1 MREYQKYGFRWM
13 KTISAYGFGGVLA
26 DDMGLGK
33 TLQSIAL
40 MLSAKQEYPDRHIKS
55 LVVCPSSLTLNWE
68 REIRRFAPSLNAV
81 TVIGTA
87 AVRAEKLH
95 SGEDADVYITS
106 YSMLTRDIL
115 EYEDITFDLHFI
127 DEAQFIK
134 NHNTQSAKAVKG
146 IHSRIRFALTG
157 TPVEN
162 SLAELW
168 SIYDFIMPGYLFNYN
183 HFKKTYETPIVKD
196 GSESSVRALRRL
208 TSPFI
213 LRRLKRDV
221 LTELPDKTEISLCSD
236 MTEEQHK
243 LYIANVISMK
253 RDLGIEQGNEDR
265 FRILAMLTRLRQ
277 ICCDPSLVYENYAGG
292 SAKLEQCMELVE
304 SCIESG
310 HKILLFSQ
318 FTSMLAI
325 IEKRLEAAG
334 ISYYMLTGS
343 TKAEERLRLVN
354 SFNADS
360 TNVFLI
366 SLKAGGTGL
375 NLTGADIVIHY
386 DPWWNLSAENQAA
399 DRAYRIGQRSS
410 VTVYKL
416 IAKDSIE
423 EKIQLLQQ
431 SKAEL
436 ADIAVSG
443 EGDIT
448 RMSPEDIL
456 NLLG

>member
-1 MREYQKYGFRWM
+1 M
-13 KTISAYGFGGVLA
+13 
-26 DDMGLGK
+26 
-33 TLQSIAL
+33 
-40 MLSAKQEYPDRHIKS
+40 
-55 LVVCPSSLTLNWE
+55 
-68 REIRRFAPSLNAV
+68 
-81 TVIGTA
+81 
-87 AVRAEKLH
+87 
-95 SGEDADVYITS
+95 
-106 YSMLTRDIL
+106 
-115 EYEDITFDLHFI
+115 
-127 DEAQFIK
+127 
-134 NHNTQSAKAVKG
+134 
-146 IHSRIRFALTG
+146 
-157 TPVEN
+157 
-162 SLAELW
+162 
-168 SIYDFIMPGYLFNYN
+168 
-183 HFKKTYETPIVKD
+183 PIVRSADEK
-196 GSESSVRALRRL
+196 SARALKKL

-213 LRRLKRDV
+213 LRRLKKDV

-292 SAKLEQCMELVE
+292 SAKLEQCMELVT

-310 HKILLFSQ
+310 HKMLLFSQ

-423 EKIQLLQQ
+423 ERIQLLQQ

-456 NLLG
+456 SLLG